1 MQARQLIQFIQQ
13 IVSGISIGCVY
24 ALIALGFVLI
34 YKATETVNF
43 AVGEL
48 MMVGAFLGFTFV
60 SIYALPLWLA
70 ALLAI
75 AATALLA
82 AVLERVFLRP
92 MVGEPAFAILVV
104 TIGLA
109 FCVRAAAMMVPT
121 WSGETVRITT
131 TLSGSVLRLG
141 PIIISADHAAVIT
154 VTVLLVVGFFYAFKR
169 TRIGLAMQAVSQS
182 QLAATYMGVRTRSIS
197 TLVWAFAGAITAV
210 AGLLLAPIAFI
221 HVNMGVLGLKAIPAA
236 IIGGFASLPGAI
248 GGGIILGVCESLAGF
263 YLPEGFSD
271 VSAYLLVLV
280 VLALRPEGLFGE
292 QIHKRV

>member
-1 MQARQLIQFIQQ
+1 VAQFLQQL
-13 IVSGISIGCVY
+13 VSGVSIGCVY

-70 ALLAI
+70 AIVAI
-75 AATALLA
+75 ALTALLA

-104 TIGLA
+104 TIGLGL
-109 FCVRAAAMMVPT
+109 CIRAGAMLVPP

-131 TLSGSVLRLG
+131 PLSGQVVG
-141 PIIISADHAAVIT
+141 AGGVIISADHLAVVVATALI
-154 VTVLLVVGFFYAFKR
+154 VVGFFLMFKR
-169 TRIGLAMQAVSQS
+169 TRIGLAMQAASQN
-182 QLAATYMGVRTRSIS
+182 QLAATYMGVRTRSMS
-197 TLVWAFAGAITAV
+197 TLVWALSGGITAI

-236 IIGGFASLPGAI
+236 IIGGFSSLPGAI
-248 GGGIILGVCESLAGF
+248 VGGIALGVCESLAGF
-263 YLPEGFSD
+263 YLPAGVSD
-271 VSAYLLVLV
+271 VAAYVLVLV
-280 VLALRPEGLFGE
+280 VLAIRPEGLFGG

>member
-1 MQARQLIQFIQQ
+1 VIQFLQQ
-13 IVSGISIGCVY
+13 ILSGISIGCVY

-48 MMVGAFLGFTFV
+48 MMIGAFLGFTFLTMW
-60 SIYALPLWLA
+60 ALPLWLA
-70 ALLAI
+70 AIVAI
-75 AATALLA
+75 AATAGLA
-82 AVLERVFLRP
+82 ALLERIFLRP

-104 TIGLA
+104 TIGLG
-109 FCVRAAAMMVPT
+109 FCLRAAAMMVPP
-121 WSGETVRITT
+121 WAGETVRITT
-131 TLSGSVLRLG
+131 PLSGEVVRLG
-141 PIIISADHAAVIT
+141 PLILSADHLAVILAT
-154 VTVLLVVGFFYAFKR
+154 ALIVVGFFFFFTR

-197 TLVWAFAGAITAV
+197 TLVWALAGGITAI

-236 IIGGFASLPGAI
+236 IIGGFSSLPGAI
-248 GGGIILGVCESLAGF
+248 VGGITLGICESLAGY

-271 VSAYLLVLV
+271 IAAYVLVLV
-280 VLALRPEGLFGE
+280 VLGLRPEGLFG
-292 QIHKRV
+292 QPIHKRV

>member
-1 MQARQLIQFIQQ
+1 MVQFLQQ
-13 IVSGISIGCVY
+13 ILSGISIGCVY

-48 MMVGAFLGFTFV
+48 MMIGAFLGFTFLTMW
-60 SIYALPLWLA
+60 ALPLWLA
-70 ALLAI
+70 AIVAI
-75 AATALLA
+75 AATAGLA
-82 AVLERVFLRP
+82 ALLERIFLRP

-104 TIGLA
+104 TIGLG
-109 FCVRAAAMMVPT
+109 FCLRAVAMMVPP

-131 TLSGSVLRLG
+131 PLSGEVVRLG
-141 PIIISADHAAVIT
+141 PLILSADHLAVILAT
-154 VTVLLVVGFFYAFKR
+154 ALIVVGFFFFFTR

-197 TLVWAFAGAITAV
+197 TLVWALAGGITAI

-221 HVNMGVLGLKAIPAA
+221 HINMGVLGLKAIPAA
-236 IIGGFASLPGAI
+236 IIGGFSSLPGAI
-248 GGGIILGVCESLAGF
+248 VGGITLGICESLAGY

-271 VSAYLLVLV
+271 IAAYVLVLV
-280 VLALRPEGLFGE
+280 VLGLRPEGLFG
-292 QIHKRV
+292 QPIHKRV

>member
-1 MQARQLIQFIQQ
+1 MQARQVIQFIQQ

-70 ALLAI
+70 AILAI
-75 AATALLA
+75 AATALLGA
-82 AVLERVFLRP
+82 LLERVFLRP

-109 FCVRAAAMMVPT
+109 FCVRAVAMMVPA

-131 TLSGSVLRLG
+131 VLSGSVLRLG

-182 QLAATYMGVRTRSIS
+182 QLAATYMGVRTQSIS

-248 GGGIILGVCESLAGF
+248 VGGIILGVCESLAGF

-271 VSAYLLVLV
+271 VSAYILVLV
-280 VLALRPEGLFGE
+280 ILALRPEGLFGE

>member
-1 MQARQLIQFIQQ
+1 VVLFLQQ
-13 IVSGISIGCVY
+13 VVSGISIGCVY
-24 ALIALGFVLI
+24 ALAALGFVLI

-48 MMVGAFLGFTFV
+48 MMFGAFLGFTFV

-70 ALLAI
+70 AIAAI
-75 AATALLA
+75 AATALMA
-82 AVLERVFLRP
+82 AMLERVFLRP
-92 MVGEPAFAILVV
+92 MVGEPAFAVLVV
-104 TIGLA
+104 TIGLG
-109 FCVRAAAMMVPT
+109 FCIRATAMMVPA
-121 WSGETVRITT
+121 WAGETVRITT
-131 TLSGSVLRLG
+131 PLSGTVLRLG
-141 PIIISADHAAVIT
+141 SIVMSADHLAVIGAT
-154 VTVLLVVGFFYAFKR
+154 ALIVAGFFLLFKR
-169 TRIGLAMQAVSQS
+169 TRIGLAMQAVSQN

-197 TLVWAFAGAITAV
+197 TLVWALAGAICAI

-248 GGGIILGVCESLAGF
+248 VGGLALGICESLAGF

-271 VSAYLLVLV
+271 VAAYVLVLV
-280 VLALRPEGLFGE
+280 VLAVRPEGLFGE

>member
-1 MQARQLIQFIQQ
+1 MQARQVIQFIQQ

-70 ALLAI
+70 AILAI
-75 AATALLA
+75 AATAFLG

-109 FCVRAAAMMVPT
+109 FCVRAVAMMVPA

-131 TLSGSVLRLG
+131 ALSGSVLRLG

-154 VTVLLVVGFFYAFKR
+154 VTVLLVVSFFYAFKR

-248 GGGIILGVCESLAGF
+248 VGGIILGVCESLAGF

-271 VSAYLLVLV
+271 VSAYILVLV
-280 VLALRPEGLFGE
+280 ILALRPEGLFGE

>member
-1 MQARQLIQFIQQ
+1 MAQFLQQL
-13 IVSGISIGCVY
+13 VSGVSIGCVY

-70 ALLAI
+70 AIFAI
-75 AATALLA
+75 ALTALLA

-104 TIGLA
+104 TIGLGL
-109 FCVRAAAMMVPT
+109 CIRAGAMIVPP

-131 TLSGSVLRLG
+131 PLSGQVVG
-141 PIIISADHAAVIT
+141 VGGVIISADHLAIVAATALIVA
-154 VTVLLVVGFFYAFKR
+154 GFFLMFKR
-169 TRIGLAMQAVSQS
+169 TRIGLAMQAASQN

-197 TLVWAFAGAITAV
+197 TLVWALSGGITAI

-236 IIGGFASLPGAI
+236 IIGGFSSLPGAI
-248 GGGIILGVCESLAGF
+248 VGGIALGVCESLAGF
-263 YLPEGFSD
+263 YLPAGFSD
-271 VSAYLLVLV
+271 VAAYILVLV
-280 VLALRPEGLFGE
+280 VLAIRPEGLFGG